1 MPSAVRRGV
10 ARRTRR
16 RPLASLLPR
25 PLKASWLYAVAL
37 IGEFRVPIFGFLFL
51 WLVGGLVYGEVYE
64 AYRGVTMPLVERP
77 YVILQLMILEAPE
90 EVPPELPLVVFWYLV
105 PLGSLILFGLGAAD
119 FIDLVLNRDER
130 RNPWAE
136 ALALTYRNHVI
147 VLGAGHV
154 GQRVIRDL
162 VAMDLD
168 VVAIDNSPSAMA
180 KKRLGE
186 MGVPIIQADGRLP
199 ETLEKARLSKALAF
213 VACTGKDQANMEAI
227 MKVRH
232 GHPEIRIVGRMWDHQ
247 FAEQLE
253 KFLEVDSVLSSAD
266 LAAPAFAGAAI
277 GVDITQSL
285 QIEGVAYSTLRLT
298 VAEGSFLAGNTVG
311 DLQTAHE
318 MDIVLVDHDGT
329 PTVQPSR
336 NLEVSVGDSVVF
348 FARHDRVLEIL
359 SLNMGKRSTPARRAS
374 AQKRSGK
381 DRRSGE
387 DRRSG
392 AERRTDGTGEW
403 SGPERR
409 SGDRRRRDAAGNS
422 DQAISGSTRRS
433 GEDRRSNP

>member
-1 MPSAVRRGV
+1 MPI
-10 ARRTRR
+10 
-16 RPLASLLPR
+16 L
-25 PLKASWLYAVAL
+25 
-37 IGEFRVPIFGFLFL
+37 GFLFL
-51 WLVGGLVYGEVYE
+51 LLAGGLVYGEVYE
-64 AYRGVTMPLVERP
+64 ALRGVAMPLVERP

-90 EVPPELPLVVFWYLV
+90 EVPPELALVVFWYLV

-119 FIDLVLNRDER
+119 FIDLVFNRDDR

-162 VAMDLD
+162 VAMDLE

-227 MKVRH
+227 MKVRY
-232 GHPEIRIVGRMWDHQ
+232 GQPDIRIVGRMWDHQ

-253 KFLEVDSVLSSAD
+253 RFLEVDSVLSSAD

-277 GVDITQSL
+277 GVDITQTL
-285 QIEGVAYSTLRLT
+285 QIDGVAYSTLRLT
-298 VAEGSFLAGNTVG
+298 VGEGSFLAGNTVG
-311 DLQTAHE
+311 HLQTEHE
-318 MDIVLVDHDGT
+318 MDIVLVDHAGV
-329 PTVQPSR
+329 PSVQPSR
-336 NLEVSVGDSVVF
+336 DLEVSVGDSVVF
-348 FARHDRVLEIL
+348 FARHDRVLEVL
-359 SLNMGKRSTPARRAS
+359 SLNMGKRSSPARRAS

-381 DRRSGE
+381 DRRSGR
-387 DRRSG
+387 DRRIADRRNG
-392 AERRTDGTGEW
+392 AVGEW
-403 SGPERR
+403 SGPDRR
-409 SGDRRRRDAAGNS
+409 SGDRRRRGGEGES
-422 DQAISGSTRRS
+422 DGEGSGSERRS
-433 GEDRRSNP
+433 EKDRRSNP